1 MRHVTI
7 HSTPNPDALPP
18 GMDALRDAILDL
30 ERFRAEQGK
39 AQAAVRRLSDSRRQ
53 AADDDRQATM
63 KAIREGKD
71 DPGPRIT
78 TALEVRIAQE
88 RNRADAAAMLV
99 AEAEM
104 AVMAALKAHAAEYD
118 AVVDRMADEARA
130 ALTASLGPVRAAVDT
145 LNAAYGL
152 RDFLDGAA
160 DPTTTVLR
168 AGRGTLRVNGLSR
181 VKGESYAVGTVLDG
195 LAALAEPEPEPETEP
210 DGAPLAPR
218 VGEGVWVS
226 PNGR

>member
-7 HSTPNPDALPP
+7 HSTPDPNLLPP
-18 GMDALRDAILDL
+18 GFDALAEAIRDL

-39 AQAAVRRLSDSRRQ
+39 AQAKARDLADSRRQ
-53 AADDDRQATM
+53 AADDDRRAAM

-88 RNRADAAAMLV
+88 RNRAEAAAMLV

-104 AVMAALKAHAAEYD
+104 AILAALASHATEYD
-118 AVVDRMADEARA
+118 ALVDRMADEARA
-130 ALTASLGPVRAAVDT
+130 SLAASLGPVRAAVDT
-145 LNAAYGL
+145 LNAAYSL
-152 RDFLDGAA
+152 RGFLDGAA
-160 DPTTTVLR
+160 EPTATVLR
-168 AGRGTLRVNGLSR
+168 AGRGSLRVNGLSR
-181 VKGESYAVGTVLDG
+181 GLKGESYAVGTVLDG
-195 LAALAEPEPEPETEP
+195 LAALADPEPEPEAP
-210 DGAPLAPR
+210 ADVQPLAPR

-226 PNGR
+226 PR